1 MQFIR
6 FKNLSVVNKTK
17 TSKNL
22 RRRWFPGD
30 IFRRTSFVS
39 RLLGVFDQTRR
50 SKPYPTPLK
59 RKSQTWCYTI
69 TLPSPALSQLSSL
82 ISTTLA
88 SASPLSSC
96 PSLPSYPSVSKI
108 SPWKGS
114 RGVTSSISFLLKT
127 LSLQEI
133 ASMFINILCLK
144 FRSLEFNLRF
154 LCGVL
159 GLFVL
164 IIESQQLQS
173 SARWRRGLRLMWMLT
188 RVAQRLC
195 MNTSRV
201 NSHLP
206 RLVKDNCSNDLVM
219 TLALI
224 GI

>member
-88 SASPLSSC
+88 SALPLSSY
-96 PSLPSYPSVSKI
+96 PSLPSYPLVSKI

-127 LSLQEI
+127 TPLQQI
-133 ASMFINILCLK
+133 ASMFQWRHIYKQFVFKGLIFDL
-144 FRSLEFNLRF
+144 
-154 LCGVL
+154 GL

-173 SARWRRGLRLMWMLT
+173 SARWRRGLRLMLMLT